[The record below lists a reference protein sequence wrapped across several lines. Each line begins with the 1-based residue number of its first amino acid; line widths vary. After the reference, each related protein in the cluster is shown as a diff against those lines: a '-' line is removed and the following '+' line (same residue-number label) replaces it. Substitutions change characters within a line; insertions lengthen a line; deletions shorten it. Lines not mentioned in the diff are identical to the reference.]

1 MSAPQSNPP
10 NRDQPSGHVPSVIS
24 VPTTPMGAMQTMLNM
39 LSTHQAGSQG
49 APAPVATRDIH
60 IPTSAQEIANMAE
73 ALVHASASAAP
84 ASPHALTHSP
94 PPGSPPPPAPAPTT
108 QFVADVTIPPVAAS
122 SSSHGGRPHTPPRG
136 TARVTR
142 SSSALPELGYIQ
154 PRPIPVPGGDA
165 YRRSTAHYAESETF
179 APINARDDQEKKSKV
194 RVHSFPIAFSVFS
207 LTVLSR
213 ISSPQVLWAS
223 DWNRRSRKPRQN
235 ASKRSGRVRTRQLLL
250 SNVISNTIICCAN
263 LIALIT
269 TWALH
274 IATGLQVLIGALTT
288 ALGAALSG
296 KNVRVSLFS
305 ICRNQS

>member
-94 PPGSPPPPAPAPTT
+94 PSGSPPPPAPAPTT

-194 RVHSFPIAFSVFS
+194 RVHSFPIAFSVFFADRPVS
-207 LTVLSR
+207 DQFPPGSVGFRLEPTVSEAKAEC
-213 ISSPQVLWAS
+213 IKAE
-223 DWNRRSRKPRQN
+223 
-235 ASKRSGRVRTRQLLL
+235 RTGE
-250 SNVISNTIICCAN
+250 NE
-263 LIALIT
+263 
-269 TWALH
+269 
-274 IATGLQVLIGALTT
+274 
-288 ALGAALSG
+288 AAFAEQ
-296 KNVRVSLFS
+296 RDF
-305 ICRNQS
+305 